1 MVRHFPSHAL
11 KLVNNWSE
19 ISLHKECIMHYF
31 VKAILLGFYQ
41 KFFYWVWVGEIL
53 AFYSNLFCKQ
63 IMCIKEKHV
72 LAKIALRKYYLNE
85 FYITVLKHNFKLLV
99 L

>member
-1 MVRHFPSHAL
+1 M
-11 KLVNNWSE
+11 
-19 ISLHKECIMHYF
+19 
-31 VKAILLGFYQ
+31 G
-41 KFFYWVWVGEIL
+41 GIL
-53 AFYSNLFCKQ
+53 AFYSNLFYKQ

-72 LAKIALRKYYLNE
+72 LAKNALRKYYLNE

>member
-1 MVRHFPSHAL
+1 ML
-11 KLVNNWSE
+11 KS
-19 ISLHKECIMHYF
+19 
-31 VKAILLGFYQ
+31 
-41 KFFYWVWVGEIL
+41 FYWAFIKSSFIEYLWVGGIL
-53 AFYSNLFCKQ
+53 AFYSNLFYKQ

-72 LAKIALRKYYLNE
+72 LAKNALRKYYLNE